1 MADAGFRLTVEGEK
15 EFKAALASIDQQ
27 IKINKA
33 QIKLLTQ
40 EYNLNEDGMQT
51 LTTKQ
56 SVLQSTYDE
65 QAKKVAALD
74 DKYKAMAATYG
85 ETDKRVATLKVQML
99 DAATAMA
106 KTEAEIKKNADAM
119 DAYQAEVDGS
129 GQTAKK
135 LSESLELVEA
145 KLAANKAEVDR
156 IAQSYEK
163 GDRSAK
169 GYEARNK
176 ALAEQNEQLTAR
188 MEQQREKIELLSKA
202 MEKAADTYGENSI
215 EVQKYKKQLAE
226 AQTEI
231 DKTSKTIEE
240 NTNTM
245 NSGANPLL
253 DTIKDLTQQAGIKLP
268 GGLDKAIGKMGELGE
283 IAGDVAVAIEITKG
297 IIKTISNASD
307 SFSDLKSNAQLLGLD
322 TTEYQKL
329 EYALSRVGVSAE
341 GLEEIMNPLYS
352 KIREADT
359 ALADYANGTK
369 KFGEATGVLAMNI
382 EDQQKKIYLLGTAMM
397 EAEEIYG
404 ENSDAVKSYER
415 RLSEAQEELK
425 AMQAQVVE
433 SDDAAKEA
441 AKTWDELGVSLY
453 DSQGNLRD
461 ITDIFYDLIGA
472 YSETT
477 SSTERIT
484 KMQEIFGETANKVNE
499 IVENGGT
506 ALRQYAD
513 EAEKTGK
520 VLNESTV
527 QALDNVNTA
536 IGKFKQNLENAKNS
550 LGALLVGLLTF
561 NGDLISDAWS
571 GIKGSVKGMFTGY
584 ADGTFNHPGGLALV
598 GERGPELLRLPTG
611 SQVYPTGV
619 SQPMMQSARGG
630 GDTYNITIDA
640 KSVREFNDIVRIAKS
655 ARQNGRMGVAE

>member
-15 EFKAALASIDQQ
+15 EFKAALQSIDQQ

-74 DKYKAMAATYG
+74 DKYKEMAATYG
-85 ETDKRVATLKVQML
+85 ETDKRVATIKVQML

-106 KTEAEIKKNADAM
+106 KTEEEIKKNADAM
-119 DAYQAEVDGS
+119 GAYQAEVDGS

-156 IAQSYEK
+156 IAQSYDK

-176 ALAEQNEQLTAR
+176 ALAEQNEQLNAR

-215 EVQKYKKQLAE
+215 EVQNYKKQLAE

-240 NTNTM
+240 NTKTM
-245 NSGANPLL
+245 NSEANPLL
-253 DTIKDLTQQAGIKLP
+253 DTFKDLTDQIGIKLP
-268 GGLDKAIGKMGELGE
+268 EGFDNVIGKFGKFGE
-283 IAGDVAVAIEITKG
+283 IGAQLGTAVTITKS
-297 IIKTISNASD
+297 IIGTISDASD

-322 TTEYQKL
+322 TTQYQKL
-329 EYALSRVGVSAE
+329 QYALMQVGITSE
-341 GLEEIMNPLYS
+341 GLSEIMNPLYG
-352 KIREADT
+352 KIKETDDV
-359 ALADYANGTK
+359 LGDYVKGLKNMGD
-369 KFGEATGVLAMNI
+369 ATD
-382 EDQQKKIYLLGTAMM
+382 EERKKIIEMQNTW
-397 EAEEIYG
+397 
-404 ENSDAVKSYER
+404 SDYNV
-415 RLSEAQEELK
+415 Q
-425 AMQAQVVE
+425 
-433 SDDAAKEA
+433 
-441 AKTWDELGVSLY
+441 LY
-453 DSQGNLRD
+453 DSAGNLREMD
-461 ITDIFYDLIGA
+461 EIFYDLIESFA
-472 YSETT
+472 ET
-477 SSTERIT
+477 SSATERIT
-484 KMQEIFGETANKVNE
+484 KMQGIFGETASKVNE

-506 ALRQYAD
+506 SLRD
-513 EAEKTGK
+513 LAEQAERTGK

-571 GIKGSVKGMFTGY
+571 GVKGSVKGMLTGY
-584 ADGTFNHPGGLALV
+584 ADGTYNHPGGYALV
-598 GERGPELLRLPTG
+598 GERGPEILRLPTG

-640 KSVREFNDIVRIAKS
+640 KSVREFNDIVRIARS

>member
-74 DKYKAMAATYG
+74 DKYKAMADTYG
-85 ETDKRVATLKVQML
+85 QTDKRVATLKVQML

-106 KTEAEIKKNADAM
+106 KTEEEIKKNADAM

-145 KLAANKAEVDR
+145 KLAANQAEVNR

-176 ALAEQNEQLTAR
+176 ALAEQNEQLNAR

-202 MEKAADTYGENSI
+202 MEKAADTYGENSV

-231 DKTSKTIEE
+231 DKTSRTIEE
-240 NTNTM
+240 NTKTM
-245 NSGANPLL
+245 NSEANPLL
-253 DTIKDLTQQAGIKLP
+253 DTFKDLTDQIGIKLP
-268 GGLDKAIGKMGELGE
+268 EGFDNAIGKFGKFGE
-283 IAGDVAVAIEITKG
+283 IGAQLGTAVTITKG
-297 IIKTISNASD
+297 IIGTISDASD
-307 SFSDLKSNAQLLGLD
+307 SFSNLKENAQMLGLD
-322 TTEYQKL
+322 TTQYQKL
-329 EYALSRVGVSAE
+329 QYALLQVGVSSE
-341 GLEEIMNPLYS
+341 GLSEIMNPLYG
-352 KIREADT
+352 KIKEADDV
-359 ALADYANGTK
+359 LGDYAKGLKNMGDATDEERK
-369 KFGEATGVLAMNI
+369 KVI
-382 EDQQKKIYLLGTAMM
+382 EMQNTW
-397 EAEEIYG
+397 
-404 ENSDAVKSYER
+404 SDYNV
-415 RLSEAQEELK
+415 Q
-425 AMQAQVVE
+425 
-433 SDDAAKEA
+433 
-441 AKTWDELGVSLY
+441 LY

-461 ITDIFYDLIGA
+461 MDEIFYDLIESFA
-472 YSETT
+472 ETG
-477 SSTERIT
+477 SATERIA
-484 KMQEIFGETANKVNE
+484 KMQGIFGETASKVNE
-499 IVENGGT
+499 IVENGG
-506 ALRQYAD
+506 ASLRYFAD
-513 EAEKTGK
+513 RAEELGK
-520 VLNESTV
+520 VLDESTI

-550 LGALLVGLLTF
+550 LGALFVGLLTF

-571 GIKGSVKGMFTGY
+571 GIKGSVSGMFAGY
-584 ADGTFNHPGGLALV
+584 ADGTYNHPGGLALV

-619 SQPMMQSARGG
+619 SQTMLQGARSG

-640 KSVREFNDIVRIAKS
+640 KSVREFNDIVRLARS
-655 ARQNGRMGVAE
+655 ARQNGRMGVAQ

>member
-74 DKYKAMAATYG
+74 DKYKAMADTYG
-85 ETDKRVATLKVQML
+85 QTDKRVATLKVQML

-106 KTEAEIKKNADAM
+106 KTEEEIKKNADAM

-156 IAQSYEK
+156 IAQSYDK

-176 ALAEQNEQLTAR
+176 ALAEQNEQLNAR

-215 EVQKYKKQLAE
+215 EVQNYKKQLAE

-240 NTNTM
+240 NTKTM
-245 NSGANPLL
+245 NSEANPLL
-253 DTIKDLTQQAGIKLP
+253 DTFKDLTDQIGIKLP
-268 GGLDKAIGKMGELGE
+268 EGFDNVIGKFGKFGE
-283 IAGDVAVAIEITKG
+283 IGAQLGTAVTITKG
-297 IIKTISNASD
+297 IIGTISDASD
-307 SFSDLKSNAQLLGLD
+307 SFSNLKENAQMLGLD
-322 TTEYQKL
+322 TTQYQKL
-329 EYALSRVGVSAE
+329 QYALMQVGVSSD
-341 GLEEIMNPLYS
+341 GLSEIMNPLYS
-352 KIREADT
+352 KIKEADDV
-359 ALADYANGTK
+359 LGDYAKGLKNMGD
-369 KFGEATGVLAMNI
+369 ATD
-382 EDQQKKIYLLGTAMM
+382 EERKKIIEMQNTW
-397 EAEEIYG
+397 
-404 ENSDAVKSYER
+404 SDYNV
-415 RLSEAQEELK
+415 Q
-425 AMQAQVVE
+425 
-433 SDDAAKEA
+433 
-441 AKTWDELGVSLY
+441 LY

-461 ITDIFYDLIGA
+461 MDEIFYDLIESFA
-472 YSETT
+472 ETG
-477 SSTERIT
+477 SATERIA
-484 KMQEIFGETANKVNE
+484 KMQGIFGETASKVNE

-506 ALRQYAD
+506 SLRDFASQ
-513 EAEKTGK
+513 AEELGK
-520 VLNESTV
+520 VLDESTI
-527 QALDNVNTA
+527 QAMDNVNTA
-536 IGKFKQNLENAKNS
+536 INKFKSNLDNAKNS

-571 GIKGSVKGMFTGY
+571 GVKGSVKGMFTGY
-584 ADGTFNHPGGLALV
+584 ADGTYNHPGGYALV

-611 SQVYPTGV
+611 SQVYPTGI

-640 KSVREFNDIVRIAKS
+640 KSVREFNDIVRIARS

>member
-74 DKYKAMAATYG
+74 DKYKAMADTYG
-85 ETDKRVATLKVQML
+85 QTDKRVAALKVQLL
-99 DAATAMA
+99 DASTAMA

-156 IAQSYEK
+156 IAQSYDR

-202 MEKAADTYGENSI
+202 MEKAADTFGENSI

-240 NTNTM
+240 NTKTM
-245 NSGANPLL
+245 NSEANPLL
-253 DTIKDLTQQAGIKLP
+253 DTFKDLTDQIGIKLP
-268 GGLDKAIGKMGELGE
+268 EGFDNAIGKFGKFGE
-283 IAGDVAVAIEITKG
+283 IGAQLGSAIKITKT
-297 IIKTISNASD
+297 IIGTISDASD
-307 SFSDLKSNAQLLGLD
+307 SFSDLKSSAQLLGLD
-322 TTEYQKL
+322 TTQYQKL
-329 EYALSRVGVSAE
+329 QYALLQVGVTSD
-341 GLEEIMNPLYS
+341 GLSEIMNPLYS
-352 KIREADT
+352 KIKETDEV
-359 ALADYANGTK
+359 LGDYVKGMKNMGDAS
-369 KFGEATGVLAMNI
+369 E
-382 EDQQKKIYLLGTAMM
+382 EERKKIV
-397 EAEEIYG
+397 E
-404 ENSDAVKSYER
+404 
-415 RLSEAQEELK
+415 
-425 AMQAQVVE
+425 MQN
-433 SDDAAKEA
+433 
-441 AKTWDELGVSLY
+441 TWTEYNVRLY
-453 DSQGNLRD
+453 DSAGNLRD
-461 ITDIFYDLIGA
+461 MDEIFYDLIESFA
-472 YSETT
+472 ET
-477 SSTERIT
+477 SSATERIT
-484 KMQEIFGETANKVNE
+484 KMQGIFGETASKVNE

-506 ALRQYAD
+506 SLRDFAEQ
-513 EAEKTGK
+513 AEKTGK
-520 VLNESTV
+520 VLDESTV
-527 QALDNVNTA
+527 QAMDNVNTA
-536 IGKFKQNLENAKNS
+536 IGKFKQNLDTAKNS

-561 NGDLISDAWS
+561 NGDLISDAWG

-584 ADGTFNHPGGLALV
+584 ADGTYNHPGGLALV

-611 SQVYPTGV
+611 SQVYPTGIA
-619 SQPMMQSARGG
+619 QPMMQSARGG

-640 KSVREFNDIVRIAKS
+640 KSVREFNDIVRIARS

>member
-74 DKYKAMAATYG
+74 DKYKEMAATYG
-85 ETDKRVATLKVQML
+85 ETDKRVAALKVQLL
-99 DAATAMA
+99 DASTAMA
-106 KTEAEIKKNADAM
+106 KTEEEIKKNADAM
-119 DAYQAEVDGS
+119 NAYQTEVDGS

-135 LSESLELVEA
+135 LSESLELVET

-156 IAQSYEK
+156 IAQSYDK

-169 GYEARNK
+169 GYAARNK
-176 ALAEQNEQLTAR
+176 ALSEQNEQLNVR

-240 NTNTM
+240 NTKTM
-245 NSGANPLL
+245 NSEANPLL
-253 DTIKDLTQQAGIKLP
+253 DTFKDLTDQVGIKLP
-268 GGLDKAIGKMGELGE
+268 EGFDNVIGKFGKFGE
-283 IAGDVAVAIEITKG
+283 IGAQLGTAVNITKG
-297 IIKTISNASD
+297 IIGVIADASEG
-307 SFSDLKSNAQLLGLD
+307 FSDLKSNAQLLGLD
-322 TTEYQKL
+322 TTTYQELK
-329 EYALSRVGVSAE
+329 YALDQVGLSE
-341 GLEEIMNPLYS
+341 KDLLEIMNPLYS
-352 KIREADT
+352 KVKEADDV
-359 ALADYANGTK
+359 LGDYAKGLKNMGS
-369 KFGEATGVLAMNI
+369 ATD
-382 EDQQKKIYLLGTAMM
+382 EERKKINEMM
-397 EAEEIYG
+397 
-404 ENSDAVKSYER
+404 K
-415 RLSEAQEELK
+415 Q
-425 AMQAQVVE
+425 
-433 SDDAAKEA
+433 
-441 AKTWDELGVSLY
+441 WDELGIRLY
-453 DSQGNLRD
+453 DDQGNLRD
-461 ITDIFYDLIGA
+461 IAGVFYDLIDA

-477 SSTERIT
+477 TATDRIV
-484 KMQEIFGETANKVNE
+484 KMQKIFGETAGKVNE
-499 IVENGGT
+499 VVETGGKS
-506 ALRQYAD
+506 LREYA
-513 EAEKTGK
+513 EAAGGTGK
-520 VLNESTV
+520 VLDESTV
-527 QALDNVNTA
+527 QAMDNVNTA
-536 IGKFKQNLENAKNS
+536 LEKFNGNLKLAKDS
-550 LGALLVGLLTF
+550 LGALLVGWMTGNF
-561 NGDLISDAWS
+561 DIVGDAWDA
-571 GIKGSVKGMFTGY
+571 IKGSIKGMFTGY
-584 ADGTFNHPGGLALV
+584 ADGTYNHPGGYALV
-598 GERGPELLRLPTG
+598 GERGPEILRLPTG

-619 SQPMMQSARGG
+619 SQSMMQSARGG

-640 KSVREFNDIVRIAKS
+640 RSVREFNDIVRIAKS

>member
-15 EFKAALASIDQQ
+15 EFKAALQSIDQQ

-74 DKYKAMAATYG
+74 DKFKAMADTYG
-85 ETDKRVATLKVQML
+85 QTDKRVATLKVQML

-156 IAQSYEK
+156 IAQSYDK
-163 GDRSAK
+163 WDRSAK

-176 ALAEQNEQLTAR
+176 ALAEQNEQLNAR

-215 EVQKYKKQLAE
+215 EVQNYKKQLAE

-240 NTNTM
+240 NTKTM
-245 NSGANPLL
+245 NSEANPLL
-253 DTIKDLTQQAGIKLP
+253 DTFKDLTDQIGIKLP
-268 GGLDKAIGKMGELGE
+268 EGFDNVIGKFGKFGE
-283 IAGDVAVAIEITKG
+283 IGAQLGTAVTITKG
-297 IIKTISNASD
+297 IIGTISDASD
-307 SFSDLKSNAQLLGLD
+307 SFSNLKENAQMLGLD
-322 TTEYQKL
+322 TTQYQKL
-329 EYALSRVGVSAE
+329 QYALLQVGVSSD
-341 GLEEIMNPLYS
+341 GLSEIMNPLYS
-352 KIREADT
+352 KIKEADDV
-359 ALADYANGTK
+359 LGDYAKGLKNMGD
-369 KFGEATGVLAMNI
+369 ATD
-382 EDQQKKIYLLGTAMM
+382 EERKKIIEMQNTW
-397 EAEEIYG
+397 
-404 ENSDAVKSYER
+404 SDYNV
-415 RLSEAQEELK
+415 Q
-425 AMQAQVVE
+425 
-433 SDDAAKEA
+433 
-441 AKTWDELGVSLY
+441 LY

-461 ITDIFYDLIGA
+461 MDEIFYDLIESFA
-472 YSETT
+472 ETG
-477 SSTERIT
+477 SATERIAR
-484 KMQEIFGETANKVNE
+484 MQGIFGETASKVNE

-506 ALRQYAD
+506 SLRDFASQ
-513 EAEKTGK
+513 AEELGK
-520 VLNESTV
+520 VLDESTI
-527 QALDNVNTA
+527 QAMDNVNTA
-536 IGKFKQNLENAKNS
+536 INKFKSNLDNAKNS

-571 GIKGSVKGMFTGY
+571 GIKGSVSGMFTGY
-584 ADGTFNHPGGLALV
+584 ADGTYNHPGGLALV

-611 SQVYPTGV
+611 SQVYPTGI

-640 KSVREFNDIVRIAKS
+640 KSVREFNDIVRIARS

>member
-74 DKYKAMAATYG
+74 DKYKEMAATYG

-106 KTEAEIKKNADAM
+106 KTEEEIKKNADAM

-156 IAQSYEK
+156 IAQSYDK

-176 ALAEQNEQLTAR
+176 ALAEQNEQLNAR

-215 EVQKYKKQLAE
+215 EVQNYKKQLAE

-240 NTNTM
+240 NTKTM
-245 NSGANPLL
+245 NSEANPLL
-253 DTIKDLTQQAGIKLP
+253 DTFKDLTDQIGIKLP
-268 GGLDKAIGKMGELGE
+268 EGFDNVIGKFGKFGE
-283 IAGDVAVAIEITKG
+283 IGAQLGTAVTITKS
-297 IIKTISNASD
+297 IIGTISDASD

-322 TTEYQKL
+322 TTQYQKL
-329 EYALSRVGVSAE
+329 QYALMQVGITSD
-341 GLEEIMNPLYS
+341 GLSEIMNPLYS
-352 KIREADT
+352 KIKETDEV
-359 ALADYANGTK
+359 LGDYVKGLKNMGD
-369 KFGEATGVLAMNI
+369 ATD
-382 EDQQKKIYLLGTAMM
+382 EERKKIIEMQNTW
-397 EAEEIYG
+397 
-404 ENSDAVKSYER
+404 SDYNV
-415 RLSEAQEELK
+415 Q
-425 AMQAQVVE
+425 
-433 SDDAAKEA
+433 
-441 AKTWDELGVSLY
+441 LY
-453 DSQGNLRD
+453 DSAGNLREMD
-461 ITDIFYDLIGA
+461 EIFYDLIESFA
-472 YSETT
+472 ET
-477 SSTERIT
+477 SSATERIT
-484 KMQEIFGETANKVNE
+484 KMQGIFGETASKVNE

-506 ALRQYAD
+506 SLRD
-513 EAEKTGK
+513 LAEQAERTGK

-571 GIKGSVKGMFTGY
+571 GVKGSVKGMLTGY
-584 ADGTFNHPGGLALV
+584 ADGTYNHPGGYALV
-598 GERGPELLRLPTG
+598 GERGPEILRLPTG

-640 KSVREFNDIVRIAKS
+640 KSVREFNDIVRIARS

>member
-74 DKYKAMAATYG
+74 EKYKEMAATYG
-85 ETDKRVATLKVQML
+85 ETDKRVAALKVQLL
-99 DAATAMA
+99 DASTAMA
-106 KTEAEIKKNADAM
+106 KTESEMQKNSAAM
-119 DAYQAEVDGS
+119 DAYNAAMSGSGSAAKNLKDALAEVD
-129 GQTAKK
+129 
-135 LSESLELVEA
+135 A
-145 KLAANKAEVDR
+145 KLEANKAEVDR
-156 IAQSYEK
+156 IAQSYDK
-163 GDRSAK
+163 TDRSAK
-169 GYEARNK
+169 GYEDRNA
-176 ALAEQNEQLTAR
+176 ALAQQNTQLNERLEA
-188 MEQQREKIELLSKA
+188 QRQKMDLLREA
-202 MEKAADTYGENSI
+202 MGKAAVVYGDNSV
-215 EVQKYKKQLAE
+215 EVQNYRKQLSETQA
-226 AQTEI
+226 EI
-231 DKTSKTIEE
+231 DKTSKTISDNME
-240 NTNTM
+240 TM

-253 DTIKDLTQQAGIKLP
+253 DTIKDLTQQAGVELP
-268 GGLDKAIGKMGELGE
+268 GGLDKAIGKLGALGDMAGTVGAS
-283 IAGDVAVAIEITKG
+283 IAIVKP
-297 IIKTISNASD
+297 IIGTISDASD

-322 TTEYQKL
+322 TTQYQKL
-329 EYALSRVGVSAE
+329 QYALLQVGITSD
-341 GLEEIMNPLYS
+341 GLSEIMNPLYS
-352 KIREADT
+352 KIKETDDV
-359 ALADYANGTK
+359 LGDYAKGLKNMGDATDEERK
-369 KFGEATGVLAMNI
+369 KVI
-382 EDQQKKIYLLGTAMM
+382 EMQNTW
-397 EAEEIYG
+397 
-404 ENSDAVKSYER
+404 SDYNV
-415 RLSEAQEELK
+415 Q
-425 AMQAQVVE
+425 
-433 SDDAAKEA
+433 
-441 AKTWDELGVSLY
+441 LY
-453 DSQGNLRD
+453 DSAGNLRD
-461 ITDIFYDLIGA
+461 MDEIFYDLIESFA
-472 YSETT
+472 ET
-477 SSTERIT
+477 SSATERIT
-484 KMQEIFGETANKVNE
+484 KMQGIFGETASKVNE

-506 ALRQYAD
+506 SLRDYANR
-513 EAEKTGK
+513 AEELGK

-571 GIKGSVKGMFTGY
+571 GIKGSVSGMFTGY
-584 ADGTFNHPGGLALV
+584 ADGTYNHPGGLALV

-619 SQPMMQSARGG
+619 SQSMMQSARGG

-640 KSVREFNDIVRIAKS
+640 KSVREFNDIVRIARS

>member
-74 DKYKAMAATYG
+74 DKYKAMADTYG
-85 ETDKRVATLKVQML
+85 QTDKRVATLKVQML

-106 KTEAEIKKNADAM
+106 KTEEEIKKNADAM

-176 ALAEQNEQLTAR
+176 ALAEQNEQLNAR

-215 EVQKYKKQLAE
+215 EVQNYKKQLAE

-240 NTNTM
+240 NTKTM
-245 NSGANPLL
+245 NSEANPLL
-253 DTIKDLTQQAGIKLP
+253 DTFKDLTDQIGIKLP
-268 GGLDKAIGKMGELGE
+268 EGFDNVLGKFGKFSEIGAQLGT
-283 IAGDVAVAIEITKG
+283 AVTITKG
-297 IIKTISNASD
+297 IIGTISDASD
-307 SFSDLKSNAQLLGLD
+307 SFSNLKENAQMLGLD
-322 TTEYQKL
+322 TTQYQKL
-329 EYALSRVGVSAE
+329 QYALLQVGVSSD
-341 GLEEIMNPLYS
+341 GLSEIMNPLYS
-352 KIREADT
+352 KIKEADDV
-359 ALADYANGTK
+359 LGDYAKGLKNMGD
-369 KFGEATGVLAMNI
+369 ATD
-382 EDQQKKIYLLGTAMM
+382 EERKKIIEMQNTW
-397 EAEEIYG
+397 
-404 ENSDAVKSYER
+404 SDYNV
-415 RLSEAQEELK
+415 Q
-425 AMQAQVVE
+425 
-433 SDDAAKEA
+433 
-441 AKTWDELGVSLY
+441 LY

-461 ITDIFYDLIGA
+461 MDEIFYDLIESFA
-472 YSETT
+472 ETG
-477 SSTERIT
+477 SATERIA
-484 KMQEIFGETANKVNE
+484 KMQGIFGETASKVNE

-506 ALRQYAD
+506 SLRYFANR
-513 EAEKTGK
+513 AEELGK
-520 VLNESTV
+520 VLDESTI
-527 QALDNVNTA
+527 QAMDNVNTA
-536 IGKFKQNLENAKNS
+536 IGKFKQNLDNAKNS

-571 GIKGSVKGMFTGY
+571 GIKGSVSGMFTGY
-584 ADGTFNHPGGLALV
+584 ADGTYNHPGGLALV

-619 SQPMMQSARGG
+619 SQSMMQSARGG

-640 KSVREFNDIVRIAKS
+640 KSVREFNDIVRIARS

>member
-74 DKYKAMAATYG
+74 DKYKEMAATYG

-106 KTEAEIKKNADAM
+106 KTEEEIKKNADAM

-135 LSESLELVEA
+135 LSESLELVEE

-156 IAQSYEK
+156 IAQSYDK

-176 ALAEQNEQLTAR
+176 ALAEQNEQLNAR

-240 NTNTM
+240 NTKTM
-245 NSGANPLL
+245 NSEANPLL
-253 DTIKDLTQQAGIKLP
+253 DTFKDLTDQIGIKLP
-268 GGLDKAIGKMGELGE
+268 EGFDNVIGKFGKFGE
-283 IAGDVAVAIEITKG
+283 IGAQLGTAMTITKG
-297 IIKTISNASD
+297 IIKTIADASD
-307 SFSDLKSNAQLLGLD
+307 NFSDLKSNAQLLGLD
-322 TTEYQKL
+322 TTQYQKL
-329 EYALSRVGVSAE
+329 QYALMQVGITSD
-341 GLEEIMNPLYS
+341 GLSEIMNPLYS
-352 KIREADT
+352 KIKETDEV
-359 ALADYANGTK
+359 LGDYVKGLKNMGDAS
-369 KFGEATGVLAMNI
+369 E
-382 EDQQKKIYLLGTAMM
+382 EERKKII
-397 EAEEIYG
+397 E
-404 ENSDAVKSYER
+404 
-415 RLSEAQEELK
+415 
-425 AMQAQVVE
+425 MQN
-433 SDDAAKEA
+433 
-441 AKTWDELGVSLY
+441 TWTDYNVRLY
-453 DSQGNLRD
+453 DSAGNLREMD
-461 ITDIFYDLIGA
+461 EIFYDLIA
-472 YSETT
+472 SFAET
-477 SSTERIT
+477 SSATERIT
-484 KMQEIFGETANKVNE
+484 KMQGIFGETASKVNE

-506 ALRQYAD
+506 SLRDYANR
-513 EAEKTGK
+513 AEELGK

-527 QALDNVNTA
+527 QAMDNVNTA
-536 IGKFKQNLENAKNS
+536 MGKFKQNLDNAKNS
-550 LGALLVGLLTF
+550 LGALFVGLLTF

-571 GIKGSVKGMFTGY
+571 GIKGSVSGMFTGY
-584 ADGTFNHPGGLALV
+584 ADGTYNHPGGYALV
-598 GERGPELLRLPTG
+598 GERGPEILRLPTG

-619 SQPMMQSARGG
+619 SQSMMQSARGG

-640 KSVREFNDIVRIAKS
+640 KNVREFNDIVRIARS

>member
-74 DKYKAMAATYG
+74 DKYKEMAATYG
-85 ETDKRVATLKVQML
+85 ETDKRVAALKVQLL
-99 DAATAMA
+99 DASTAMA
-106 KTEAEIKKNADAM
+106 KTESEMQKNSAAM
-119 DAYQAEVDGS
+119 DAYNAAMSGSGSAAKNLKDALTEVD
-129 GQTAKK
+129 
-135 LSESLELVEA
+135 A

-156 IAQSYEK
+156 IAQSYDK
-163 GDRSAK
+163 TDRSAK
-169 GYEARNK
+169 GYEDRNA
-176 ALAEQNEQLTAR
+176 ALAQQNTQLNERLET
-188 MEQQREKIELLSKA
+188 QRQKMDLLREA
-202 MEKAADTYGENSI
+202 MKKAADVYGENSV
-215 EVQKYKKQLAE
+215 EVQNYRKQLSETQA
-226 AQTEI
+226 EI
-231 DKTSKTIEE
+231 DKTSKTISDNME
-240 NTNTM
+240 TM
-245 NSGANPLL
+245 GSGANTLL
-253 DTIKDLTQQAGIKLP
+253 DTIKDLTQQAGIELP
-268 GGLDKAIGKMGELGE
+268 GGLDKAIGKMGALGDMAGTVGAA
-283 IAGDVAVAIEITKG
+283 IAIVKP
-297 IIKTISNASD
+297 IIGTISDASD

-322 TTEYQKL
+322 TTQYQKL
-329 EYALSRVGVSAE
+329 QYALLQVGITSD
-341 GLEEIMNPLYS
+341 GLSEIMNPLYS
-352 KIREADT
+352 KIKETDDV
-359 ALADYANGTK
+359 LGDYAKGLKNMGD
-369 KFGEATGVLAMNI
+369 ATD
-382 EDQQKKIYLLGTAMM
+382 EERKKIIEMQNTW
-397 EAEEIYG
+397 
-404 ENSDAVKSYER
+404 SDYNV
-415 RLSEAQEELK
+415 Q
-425 AMQAQVVE
+425 
-433 SDDAAKEA
+433 
-441 AKTWDELGVSLY
+441 LY

-461 ITDIFYDLIGA
+461 MDEIFYDLIESFA
-472 YSETT
+472 ET
-477 SSTERIT
+477 SSATERIT
-484 KMQEIFGETANKVNE
+484 KMQGIFGETASKVNE

-506 ALRQYAD
+506 SLRD
-513 EAEKTGK
+513 LAEQAERTGK

-571 GIKGSVKGMFTGY
+571 GVKGSVKGMLTGY
-584 ADGTFNHPGGLALV
+584 ADGTYNHPGGYALV
-598 GERGPELLRLPTG
+598 GERGPEILRLPTG

-619 SQPMMQSARGG
+619 SQSMMQSARGG

-640 KSVREFNDIVRIAKS
+640 KSVREFNDIVRIARS

>member
-74 DKYKAMAATYG
+74 DKYKAMADTYG
-85 ETDKRVATLKVQML
+85 QTDKRVATLKVQML

-106 KTEAEIKKNADAM
+106 KTEEEIKKNADAM

-156 IAQSYEK
+156 IAQSYDK

-176 ALAEQNEQLTAR
+176 ALAEQNEQLNAR

-215 EVQKYKKQLAE
+215 EVQNYKKQLAE

-240 NTNTM
+240 NTKTM
-245 NSGANPLL
+245 NSEANPLL
-253 DTIKDLTQQAGIKLP
+253 DTFKDLTDQIGIKLP
-268 GGLDKAIGKMGELGE
+268 EGFDNVIGKFGKFGE
-283 IAGDVAVAIEITKG
+283 IGAQLGTAVTITKG
-297 IIKTISNASD
+297 IIGTISDASD
-307 SFSDLKSNAQLLGLD
+307 SFSNLKENAQMLGLD
-322 TTEYQKL
+322 TTQYQKL
-329 EYALSRVGVSAE
+329 QYALMQVGVSSD
-341 GLEEIMNPLYS
+341 GLSEIMNPLYS
-352 KIREADT
+352 KIKEADDV
-359 ALADYANGTK
+359 LGDYAKGLKNMGD
-369 KFGEATGVLAMNI
+369 ATD
-382 EDQQKKIYLLGTAMM
+382 EERKKIIEMQNTW
-397 EAEEIYG
+397 
-404 ENSDAVKSYER
+404 SDYNV
-415 RLSEAQEELK
+415 Q
-425 AMQAQVVE
+425 
-433 SDDAAKEA
+433 
-441 AKTWDELGVSLY
+441 LY

-461 ITDIFYDLIGA
+461 MDEIFYDLIESFA
-472 YSETT
+472 ETG
-477 SSTERIT
+477 SATERIA
-484 KMQEIFGETANKVNE
+484 KMQGIFGETASKVNE

-506 ALRQYAD
+506 SLRDFASQ
-513 EAEKTGK
+513 AEELGK
-520 VLNESTV
+520 VLDESTI
-527 QALDNVNTA
+527 QAMDNVNTA
-536 IGKFKQNLENAKNS
+536 INKFKSNLDNAKNS

-571 GIKGSVKGMFTGY
+571 GVKGYVKGMFTGY
-584 ADGTFNHPGGLALV
+584 ADGTYNHPGGYALV

-611 SQVYPTGV
+611 SQVYPTGI

-640 KSVREFNDIVRIAKS
+640 KSVREFNDIVRIARS

>member
-74 DKYKAMAATYG
+74 DKYKEMAATYG
-85 ETDKRVATLKVQML
+85 ETDKRVATIKVQML

-106 KTEAEIKKNADAM
+106 KTEEEIKKNADAM
-119 DAYQAEVDGS
+119 GAYQAEVDGS

-156 IAQSYEK
+156 IAQSYDK

-169 GYEARNK
+169 GSEARNK
-176 ALAEQNEQLTAR
+176 ALAEQNEQLNAR

-215 EVQKYKKQLAE
+215 EVQNYKKQLAE

-240 NTNTM
+240 NTKTM
-245 NSGANPLL
+245 NSEANPLL
-253 DTIKDLTQQAGIKLP
+253 DTFKDLTDQIGIKLP
-268 GGLDKAIGKMGELGE
+268 EGFDNVIGKFGKFGE
-283 IAGDVAVAIEITKG
+283 IGAQLGTAVTITKS
-297 IIKTISNASD
+297 IIGTISDASD

-322 TTEYQKL
+322 TTQYQKL
-329 EYALSRVGVSAE
+329 QYALMQVGITSE
-341 GLEEIMNPLYS
+341 GLSEIMNPLYG
-352 KIREADT
+352 KIKETDDV
-359 ALADYANGTK
+359 LGDYVKGLKNMGD
-369 KFGEATGVLAMNI
+369 ATD
-382 EDQQKKIYLLGTAMM
+382 EERKKIIEMQNTW
-397 EAEEIYG
+397 
-404 ENSDAVKSYER
+404 SDYNV
-415 RLSEAQEELK
+415 Q
-425 AMQAQVVE
+425 
-433 SDDAAKEA
+433 
-441 AKTWDELGVSLY
+441 LY
-453 DSQGNLRD
+453 DSAGNLREMD
-461 ITDIFYDLIGA
+461 EIFYDLIESFA
-472 YSETT
+472 ET
-477 SSTERIT
+477 SSATERIT
-484 KMQEIFGETANKVNE
+484 KMQGIFGETASKVNE

-506 ALRQYAD
+506 SLRD
-513 EAEKTGK
+513 LAEQAERTGK

-571 GIKGSVKGMFTGY
+571 GVKGSVKGMLTGY
-584 ADGTFNHPGGLALV
+584 ADGTYNHPGGYALV
-598 GERGPELLRLPTG
+598 GERGPEILRLPTG

-640 KSVREFNDIVRIAKS
+640 KSVREFNDIVRIARS

>member
-15 EFKAALASIDQQ
+15 EFKAALQSIDQQ

-40 EYNLNEDGMQT
+40 EYNLNENGMQT

-74 DKYKAMAATYG
+74 DKYKAMADTYG
-85 ETDKRVATLKVQML
+85 QTDKRVATLKVQML

-106 KTEAEIKKNADAM
+106 KTEEEIKKNADAM

-145 KLAANKAEVDR
+145 KLAANKAEVGR
-156 IAQSYEK
+156 VAQSYDK

-176 ALAEQNEQLTAR
+176 ALAEQNEQLNAR

-202 MEKAADTYGENSI
+202 MEKAANTYGENSI
-215 EVQKYKKQLAE
+215 EVQNYKKQLAE

-231 DKTSKTIEE
+231 EKTSKTIEE
-240 NTNTM
+240 NTKTM
-245 NSGANPLL
+245 NSEANPLL
-253 DTIKDLTQQAGIKLP
+253 DTFKDLTDQIGIKLP
-268 GGLDKAIGKMGELGE
+268 EGFDNVIGKFGKFGE
-283 IAGDVAVAIEITKG
+283 IGAQLGTAVTITKG
-297 IIKTISNASD
+297 IIGTISDASD
-307 SFSDLKSNAQLLGLD
+307 SFSNLKENAQMLGLD
-322 TTEYQKL
+322 TTQYQKL
-329 EYALSRVGVSAE
+329 QYALLQVGVSSD
-341 GLEEIMNPLYS
+341 GLSEIMNPLYS
-352 KIREADT
+352 KIKEADDV
-359 ALADYANGTK
+359 LGDYAKGLKNMGD
-369 KFGEATGVLAMNI
+369 ATD
-382 EDQQKKIYLLGTAMM
+382 EERKKIIEMQNTW
-397 EAEEIYG
+397 
-404 ENSDAVKSYER
+404 SDYNV
-415 RLSEAQEELK
+415 Q
-425 AMQAQVVE
+425 
-433 SDDAAKEA
+433 
-441 AKTWDELGVSLY
+441 LY

-461 ITDIFYDLIGA
+461 MDEIFYDLIESFA
-472 YSETT
+472 ETG
-477 SSTERIT
+477 SATERIA
-484 KMQEIFGETANKVNE
+484 KMQGIFGETASKVNE

-506 ALRQYAD
+506 SLRYFANR
-513 EAEKTGK
+513 AEELGK
-520 VLNESTV
+520 VLDESTI
-527 QALDNVNTA
+527 QAMDNVNTA
-536 IGKFKQNLENAKNS
+536 IGKFKQNLDNAKNS

-571 GIKGSVKGMFTGY
+571 GIKGSVSGMFTGY
-584 ADGTFNHPGGLALV
+584 ADGTYNHPGGLALV

-619 SQPMMQSARGG
+619 SQSMMQSARGG

-640 KSVREFNDIVRIAKS
+640 RSVREFNDIVRIARS

>member
-74 DKYKAMAATYG
+74 DKYKEMAATYG

-106 KTEAEIKKNADAM
+106 KTEEEIKKNADAM

-156 IAQSYEK
+156 IAQAYDK
-163 GDRSAK
+163 GDRSAN
-169 GYEARNK
+169 GYAARNK
-176 ALAEQNEQLTAR
+176 ALAEQNEQLNAR

-240 NTNTM
+240 NTKTM
-245 NSGANPLL
+245 NSEANPLL
-253 DTIKDLTQQAGIKLP
+253 DTFKDLTDQIGIKLP
-268 GGLDKAIGKMGELGE
+268 EGFDNVIGKFGKFGE
-283 IAGDVAVAIEITKG
+283 IGAQLGTAVTITKS
-297 IIKTISNASD
+297 IIGTISDASD
-307 SFSDLKSNAQLLGLD
+307 SFSNLKENAQMLGLD
-322 TTEYQKL
+322 TTAYQELK
-329 EYALSRVGVSAE
+329 YALGQVGLSE
-341 GLEEIMNPLYS
+341 KDLLEIMNPLYS
-352 KIREADT
+352 KIKEADDV
-359 ALADYANGTK
+359 LGDYAKGLKNMGS
-369 KFGEATGVLAMNI
+369 ATD
-382 EDQQKKIYLLGTAMM
+382 EERKKINEMM
-397 EAEEIYG
+397 
-404 ENSDAVKSYER
+404 K
-415 RLSEAQEELK
+415 Q
-425 AMQAQVVE
+425 
-433 SDDAAKEA
+433 
-441 AKTWDELGVSLY
+441 WDEMGIRLY
-453 DSQGNLRD
+453 DDQGNLRD
-461 ITDIFYDLIGA
+461 IAGVFYDLIDA

-477 SSTERIT
+477 TATDRIV
-484 KMQEIFGETANKVNE
+484 KMQKIFGETAGKVNE
-499 IVENGGT
+499 VVETGGK
-506 ALRQYAD
+506 ALRGYA
-513 EAEKTGK
+513 EAAGETGK
-520 VLNESTV
+520 VLDESTV
-527 QALDNVNTA
+527 QAMDNVNTA
-536 IGKFKQNLENAKNS
+536 LEKFNGNIKLAKDS
-550 LGALLVGLLTF
+550 LGALLVGWMTGNF
-561 NGDLISDAWS
+561 DIVGDAWDA
-571 GIKGSVKGMFTGY
+571 IKGSIKGMFTGY
-584 ADGTFNHPGGLALV
+584 ADGTYNHPGGYALV
-598 GERGPELLRLPTG
+598 GERGPEILRLPTG

-640 KSVREFNDIVRIAKS
+640 KSVREFNDIVRIARS

>member
-1 MADAGFRLTVEGEK
+1 MADAGYRLTVEGEK
-15 EFKAALASIDQQ
+15 EFKAALAAIDQQ
-27 IKINKA
+27 IKVNKA
-33 QIKLLTQ
+33 EIKLLTQ
-40 EYNLNEDGMQT
+40 EYNLNENGLQT

-56 SVLQSTYDE
+56 SVLQSTFDE

-74 DKYKAMAATYG
+74 DKYKAMADTYG
-85 ETDKRVATLKVQML
+85 ETDSRVAALKVQLL
-99 DAATAMA
+99 DASTAMT
-106 KTEAEIKKNADAM
+106 KTENEIKKNAEAM
-119 DAYQAEVDGS
+119 DAYQAAADESEDV
-129 GQTAKK
+129 AKK

-145 KLAANKAEVDR
+145 KLAANQAEVNR

-176 ALAEQNEQLTAR
+176 ALAEQNEQLNAR

-202 MEKAADTYGENSI
+202 MEKAADTYGENSV

-240 NTNTM
+240 NTKTM
-245 NSGANPLL
+245 NSEANPLF
-253 DTIKDLTQQAGIKLP
+253 DTFKDLTDQIGIKLP
-268 GGLDKAIGKMGELGE
+268 AGFDNAIGKMGKFGEVGAQLGS
-283 IAGDVAVAIEITKG
+283 AIKITKT
-297 IIKTISNASD
+297 IIGTVSEASD
-307 SFSDLKSNAQLLGLD
+307 NFSELKSSAQLLGLD

-329 EYALSRVGVSAE
+329 EYALSRVGVSTE
-341 GLEEIMNPLYS
+341 GLTEIMNPLYS
-352 KIREADT
+352 KIREADA

-382 EDQQKKIYLLGTAMM
+382 EDQRKKIYLLSTAMM

-441 AKTWDELGVSLY
+441 AKTWDELGVRLY
-453 DSQGNLRD
+453 DDQGNLRD
-461 ITDIFYDLIGA
+461 ITEIFYDLIGA
-472 YSETT
+472 YSET
-477 SSTERIT
+477 SSATERIT
-484 KMQEIFGETANKVNE
+484 KMQEVFGETASKVNE
-499 IVENGGT
+499 IVESGGT

-536 IGKFKQNLENAKNS
+536 INKFKTNLENAKNS

-571 GIKGSVKGMFTGY
+571 GIKGSVSGMFTGY
-584 ADGTFNHPGGLALV
+584 ADGTYNHPGGLALV

-619 SQPMMQSARGG
+619 SQTMLQGARSG

-640 KSVREFNDIVRIAKS
+640 RSVREFNDIVRIARS

>member
-15 EFKAALASIDQQ
+15 EFKAALQSIDQQ

-74 DKYKAMAATYG
+74 DKYKAMADTYG
-85 ETDKRVATLKVQML
+85 QTDKRVATLKVQML

-106 KTEAEIKKNADAM
+106 KTEEEIKKNADAM
-119 DAYQAEVDGS
+119 NAYQAEVDGS

-156 IAQSYEK
+156 IAQSYDK

-176 ALAEQNEQLTAR
+176 ALAEQNEQLNAR

-240 NTNTM
+240 NTKTM
-245 NSGANPLL
+245 NSEANPLL
-253 DTIKDLTQQAGIKLP
+253 DTFKDLTDQIGIKLP
-268 GGLDKAIGKMGELGE
+268 EGFDNVIGKFGKFGE
-283 IAGDVAVAIEITKG
+283 IGAQLGTAVTITKG
-297 IIKTISNASD
+297 IIKTISDASD
-307 SFSDLKSNAQLLGLD
+307 SFSNLKENAQMLGLD
-322 TTEYQKL
+322 TTAYQELK
-329 EYALSRVGVSAE
+329 YALGQVGLSE
-341 GLEEIMNPLYS
+341 KDLLEIMNPLYS
-352 KIREADT
+352 KIKEADDV
-359 ALADYANGTK
+359 LGDYAKGLKNMGS
-369 KFGEATGVLAMNI
+369 ATD
-382 EDQQKKIYLLGTAMM
+382 EERKKINEMM
-397 EAEEIYG
+397 
-404 ENSDAVKSYER
+404 K
-415 RLSEAQEELK
+415 Q
-425 AMQAQVVE
+425 
-433 SDDAAKEA
+433 
-441 AKTWDELGVSLY
+441 WDEMGIRLY
-453 DSQGNLRD
+453 DDQGNLRD
-461 ITDIFYDLIGA
+461 IAGVFYDLIDA

-477 SSTERIT
+477 TATDRIV
-484 KMQEIFGETANKVNE
+484 KMQKIFGETAGKVNE
-499 IVENGGT
+499 VVETGGK
-506 ALRQYAD
+506 ALRGYA
-513 EAEKTGK
+513 EAAGETGK
-520 VLNESTV
+520 VLDESTV
-527 QALDNVNTA
+527 QAMDNVNTA
-536 IGKFKQNLENAKNS
+536 LEKFNGNIKLAKDS
-550 LGALLVGLLTF
+550 LGALLVGWMTGNF
-561 NGDLISDAWS
+561 DIVGDAWDA
-571 GIKGSVKGMFTGY
+571 IKGSIKGMFTGY
-584 ADGTFNHPGGLALV
+584 ADGTYNHPGGYALV

-611 SQVYPTGV
+611 SQVYPTGI

-640 KSVREFNDIVRIAKS
+640 KSVREFNDIVRIARS

>member
-74 DKYKAMAATYG
+74 DKYKAMADTYG
-85 ETDKRVATLKVQML
+85 QTDKRVATLKVQML

-106 KTEAEIKKNADAM
+106 KTEEEIKKNADAM
-119 DAYQAEVDGS
+119 NAYQAEVDGS

-156 IAQSYEK
+156 ITQSYEK

-176 ALAEQNEQLTAR
+176 ALAEQNEQLNAR

-215 EVQKYKKQLAE
+215 EVQNYKKQLAE

-240 NTNTM
+240 NTKTM
-245 NSGANPLL
+245 NSEANPLL
-253 DTIKDLTQQAGIKLP
+253 DTFKDLTDQVGIKLP
-268 GGLDKAIGKMGELGE
+268 EGFDNVIGKFGKFGE
-283 IAGDVAVAIEITKG
+283 IGAQLGTAVTITKG
-297 IIKTISNASD
+297 IIGVIADASE

-329 EYALSRVGVSAE
+329 EYALLQVGVSAN
-341 GLEEIMNPLYS
+341 GLTEIMNPLYS
-352 KIREADT
+352 KIREAD
-359 ALADYANGTK
+359 AVLGDYQKGLK
-369 KFGEATGVLAMNI
+369 DMESATD
-382 EDQQKKIYLLGTAMM
+382 EEREKINEMR
-397 EAEEIYG
+397 
-404 ENSDAVKSYER
+404 KSW
-415 RLSEAQEELK
+415 
-425 AMQAQVVE
+425 
-433 SDDAAKEA
+433 DD
-441 AKTWDELGVSLY
+441 LGVRLY
-453 DSQGNLRD
+453 DDQDNLRD
-461 ITDIFYDLIGA
+461 ITEIFYDLIDA
-472 YSETT
+472 YSKTT
-477 SSTERIT
+477 AATDRIT

-499 IVENGGT
+499 IVESGGS
-506 ALRQYAD
+506 ALRGYA
-513 EAEKTGK
+513 EQAEKTGK
-520 VLNESTV
+520 VLDETTV
-527 QALDNVNTA
+527 TALDNVNTA
-536 IGKFKQNLENAKNS
+536 LMKFKRNLEGTKNS
-550 LGALLVGLLTF
+550 LGALLVGWMTGNF
-561 NGDLISDAWS
+561 DIVGDAWDA
-571 GIKGSVKGMFTGY
+571 IKGSIKGMFTGY
-584 ADGTFNHPGGLALV
+584 ADGTYNHPGGYALV
-598 GERGPELLRLPTG
+598 GERGPEILRLPTG
-611 SQVYPTGV
+611 SQVYPTGI

-640 KSVREFNDIVRIAKS
+640 KNVREFNDIVRIARS

>member
-74 DKYKAMAATYG
+74 DKYKEMAATYG

-106 KTEAEIKKNADAM
+106 KTEEEIKKNADAM
-119 DAYQAEVDGS
+119 GAYQAEVDGS

-156 IAQSYEK
+156 IAQSYDK

-176 ALAEQNEQLTAR
+176 ALAEQNEQLNAR

-215 EVQKYKKQLAE
+215 EVQNYKKQLAE

-240 NTNTM
+240 NTKTM
-245 NSGANPLL
+245 NSEANPLL
-253 DTIKDLTQQAGIKLP
+253 DTFKDLTDQIGIKLP
-268 GGLDKAIGKMGELGE
+268 EGFDNVIGKFGKFGE
-283 IAGDVAVAIEITKG
+283 IGAQLGTAVTITKS
-297 IIKTISNASD
+297 IIGTISDASD

-322 TTEYQKL
+322 TTQYQKL
-329 EYALSRVGVSAE
+329 QYALLQVGITSD
-341 GLEEIMNPLYS
+341 GLSEIMNPLYS
-352 KIREADT
+352 KIKETDEV
-359 ALADYANGTK
+359 LGDYVKGLKNMGD
-369 KFGEATGVLAMNI
+369 ATD
-382 EDQQKKIYLLGTAMM
+382 EERKKIIEMQNTW
-397 EAEEIYG
+397 
-404 ENSDAVKSYER
+404 SDYNV
-415 RLSEAQEELK
+415 Q
-425 AMQAQVVE
+425 
-433 SDDAAKEA
+433 
-441 AKTWDELGVSLY
+441 LY
-453 DSQGNLRD
+453 DSAGNLREMD
-461 ITDIFYDLIGA
+461 EIFYDLIA
-472 YSETT
+472 AFAET
-477 SSTERIT
+477 SSATERIT
-484 KMQEIFGETANKVNE
+484 KMQGIFGETASKVNE

-506 ALRQYAD
+506 SLRD
-513 EAEKTGK
+513 LAEQAERTGK

-571 GIKGSVKGMFTGY
+571 GVKGSVKGMLTGY
-584 ADGTFNHPGGLALV
+584 ADGTYNHPGGYALV
-598 GERGPELLRLPTG
+598 GERGPEILRLPTG
-611 SQVYPTGV
+611 SQVYPTGI

-640 KSVREFNDIVRIAKS
+640 KSVREFNDIVRIARS

>member
-74 DKYKAMAATYG
+74 DKYKAMADTYG
-85 ETDKRVATLKVQML
+85 QTDKRVATLKVQML

-106 KTEAEIKKNADAM
+106 KTESEMQKNSAAM
-119 DAYQAEVDGS
+119 DAYNAAMSGSGSAAKNLRDALTEVD
-129 GQTAKK
+129 
-135 LSESLELVEA
+135 A

-156 IAQSYEK
+156 IAQSYDK
-163 GDRSAK
+163 TDRSAK
-169 GYEARNK
+169 GYEDRNA
-176 ALAEQNEQLTAR
+176 ALAQQNTQLNERLET
-188 MEQQREKIELLSKA
+188 QRQKMDLLREA
-202 MEKAADTYGENSI
+202 MKKAADVYGDNSV
-215 EVQKYKKQLAE
+215 EVQNYRKQLSETQA
-226 AQTEI
+226 EI
-231 DKTSKTIEE
+231 DKTSKTISDNME
-240 NTNTM
+240 TM
-245 NSGANPLL
+245 NSGANPML
-253 DTIKDLTQQAGIKLP
+253 DTIKDLTQQAGVELP
-268 GGLDKAIGKMGELGE
+268 GGLDKAIGKLGALGDM
-283 IAGDVAVAIEITKG
+283 AGTVGAAVAIVKP
-297 IIKTISNASD
+297 IIGTISDASD

-322 TTEYQKL
+322 TTQYQKL
-329 EYALSRVGVSAE
+329 QYALLQVGITSD
-341 GLEEIMNPLYS
+341 GLSEIMNPLYS
-352 KIREADT
+352 KIKETDDV
-359 ALADYANGTK
+359 LGDYAKGLKNMGD
-369 KFGEATGVLAMNI
+369 ATD
-382 EDQQKKIYLLGTAMM
+382 EERKKIIEMQNTW
-397 EAEEIYG
+397 
-404 ENSDAVKSYER
+404 SDYNV
-415 RLSEAQEELK
+415 Q
-425 AMQAQVVE
+425 
-433 SDDAAKEA
+433 
-441 AKTWDELGVSLY
+441 LY

-461 ITDIFYDLIGA
+461 MDEIFYDLIESFA
-472 YSETT
+472 ET
-477 SSTERIT
+477 SSATERIT
-484 KMQEIFGETANKVNE
+484 KMQGIFGETASKVNE

-506 ALRQYAD
+506 SLRD
-513 EAEKTGK
+513 LAEQAERTGK

-571 GIKGSVKGMFTGY
+571 GVKGSVKGMLTGY
-584 ADGTFNHPGGLALV
+584 ADGTYNHPGGLALV

-640 KSVREFNDIVRIAKS
+640 KNVREFNDIVRIARS

>member
-15 EFKAALASIDQQ
+15 EFKAALAAIDQQ

-56 SVLQSTYDE
+56 SVLKSTYDE

-74 DKYKAMAATYG
+74 DKYKAMADTYG
-85 ETDKRVATLKVQML
+85 QTDKRVATLKVQML

-106 KTEAEIKKNADAM
+106 KTEEEIKKNADAM

-176 ALAEQNEQLTAR
+176 ALAEQNEQLNAR

-215 EVQKYKKQLAE
+215 EVQNYKKQLAE

-240 NTNTM
+240 NTKTM
-245 NSGANPLL
+245 NSVANPLL
-253 DTIKDLTQQAGIKLP
+253 DTFKDLTDQIGIKLP
-268 GGLDKAIGKMGELGE
+268 EGFDNVIGKFGKFGE
-283 IAGDVAVAIEITKG
+283 IGAQLGTAVTITKS
-297 IIKTISNASD
+297 IIGTISDASD
-307 SFSDLKSNAQLLGLD
+307 SFSNLKENAQMLGLD
-322 TTEYQKL
+322 TTQYQKL
-329 EYALSRVGVSAE
+329 QYALLQVGVSSD
-341 GLEEIMNPLYS
+341 GLSEIMNPLYS
-352 KIREADT
+352 KIKEADDV
-359 ALADYANGTK
+359 LGDYAKGLKNMGD
-369 KFGEATGVLAMNI
+369 ATD
-382 EDQQKKIYLLGTAMM
+382 EERKKIIEMQNTW
-397 EAEEIYG
+397 
-404 ENSDAVKSYER
+404 SDYNV
-415 RLSEAQEELK
+415 Q
-425 AMQAQVVE
+425 
-433 SDDAAKEA
+433 
-441 AKTWDELGVSLY
+441 LY

-461 ITDIFYDLIGA
+461 MDEIFYDLIESFA
-472 YSETT
+472 ETG
-477 SSTERIT
+477 SATERIAR
-484 KMQEIFGETANKVNE
+484 MQGIFGETASKVNE

-506 ALRQYAD
+506 SLRDFASQ
-513 EAEKTGK
+513 AEELGK
-520 VLNESTV
+520 VLDESTI
-527 QALDNVNTA
+527 QAMDNVNTA
-536 IGKFKQNLENAKNS
+536 INKFKSNLDNAKNS

-571 GIKGSVKGMFTGY
+571 GIKGSVSGMFTGY
-584 ADGTFNHPGGLALV
+584 ADGTYNHPGGLALV

-619 SQPMMQSARGG
+619 SQYMMQSARGG

-640 KSVREFNDIVRIAKS
+640 KSVREFNDIVRIARS

>member
-74 DKYKAMAATYG
+74 EKYKAMAGTYG
-85 ETDKRVATLKVQML
+85 QTDKRVATLKVQML

-106 KTEAEIKKNADAM
+106 KTEEEIKKNADAM
-119 DAYQAEVDGS
+119 NAYQAEVDGS

-176 ALAEQNEQLTAR
+176 ALTEQNEQLNAR

-240 NTNTM
+240 NTKTM
-245 NSGANPLL
+245 NSEANPLL
-253 DTIKDLTQQAGIKLP
+253 DTLKDLTDQIGIKLP
-268 GGLDKAIGKMGELGE
+268 AGFDNAIGKMGKFGEVGAQLG
-283 IAGDVAVAIEITKG
+283 AAIKITKT
-297 IIKTISNASD
+297 IIGTISDASD
-307 SFSDLKSNAQLLGLD
+307 NFSELKSSAQLLGLD

-441 AKTWDELGVSLY
+441 AKTWDELGVRLY

-506 ALRQYAD
+506 ALRGYAE

-571 GIKGSVKGMFTGY
+571 GVKGSVKGMLTGY
-584 ADGTFNHPGGLALV
+584 ADGTYNHPGGYALV
-598 GERGPELLRLPTG
+598 GERGPEILRLPTG

-619 SQPMMQSARGG
+619 SQSMMQYARGG

-640 KSVREFNDIVRIAKS
+640 KSVREFNDIVRIARS

>member
-1 MADAGFRLTVEGEK
+1 MADAGYRLTVEGEK
-15 EFKAALASIDQQ
+15 EFKAALAAIDQQ
-27 IKINKA
+27 IKVNKA
-33 QIKLLTQ
+33 EIKLLTQ
-40 EYNLNEDGMQT
+40 EYNLNENGLQT

-56 SVLQSTYDE
+56 SVLQSTFNE

-74 DKYKAMAATYG
+74 DKYKAMADTYG
-85 ETDKRVATLKVQML
+85 ETDSRVAALKVQLL
-99 DAATAMA
+99 DASTAMT
-106 KTEAEIKKNADAM
+106 KTENEIKKNAEAM
-119 DAYQAEVDGS
+119 DAYQAAADESEDV
-129 GQTAKK
+129 AKK
-135 LSESLELVEA
+135 LADSLALVEA
-145 KLAANKAEVDR
+145 KLSANQAEVNR
-156 IAQSYEK
+156 VAQSYDK
-163 GDRSAK
+163 SDKSAK
-169 GYEARNK
+169 GYEERNK
-176 ALAEQNEQLTAR
+176 VLAQQNEQLNAR
-188 MEQQREKIELLSKA
+188 LETQREKMEILRKA
-202 MEKAADTYGENSI
+202 LDDAADAYGDNSV
-215 EVQKYKKQLAE
+215 EVQNYKKQLSE
-226 AQTEI
+226 TQTEI

-240 NTNTM
+240 NTKTM
-245 NSGANPLL
+245 NSEANPLL
-253 DTIKDLTQQAGIKLP
+253 DMFKDLTDQIGIKLP
-268 GGLDKAIGKMGELGE
+268 AGFDNAIGKMGKFGE
-283 IAGDVAVAIEITKG
+283 IGAQLGTAIKITTT
-297 IIKTISNASD
+297 IIRTISDASD
-307 SFSDLKSNAQLLGLD
+307 NFSELKSSAQLLGLD

-441 AKTWDELGVSLY
+441 AKTWDELGVRLY

-536 IGKFKQNLENAKNS
+536 IGKFKQNLDNAKNS
-550 LGALLVGLLTF
+550 LGALFVGLLTF

-571 GIKGSVKGMFTGY
+571 GIKGSVSGMFTGY
-584 ADGTFNHPGGLALV
+584 ADGTYNHPGGLALV

-619 SQPMMQSARGG
+619 SQSMMQSARGG

-640 KSVREFNDIVRIAKS
+640 RSVREFNDIVRIAKS

>member
-40 EYNLNEDGMQT
+40 EYNLNENGMQT

-74 DKYKAMAATYG
+74 DKYKAMADTYG
-85 ETDKRVATLKVQML
+85 QTDKRVATLKVQML

-106 KTEAEIKKNADAM
+106 KTEEEIKKNADAM
-119 DAYQAEVDGS
+119 DAYQTEVDGS

-145 KLAANKAEVDR
+145 KLAANQAEVNR

-176 ALAEQNEQLTAR
+176 ALAEQNEQLNAR

-202 MEKAADTYGENSI
+202 MEKAADTYGENSV

-231 DKTSKTIEE
+231 DKTSRTIEE
-240 NTNTM
+240 NTKTM
-245 NSGANPLL
+245 NSEANPLL
-253 DTIKDLTQQAGIKLP
+253 DTFKDLTDQIGIKLP
-268 GGLDKAIGKMGELGE
+268 EGFDNAIGKFGKFGE
-283 IAGDVAVAIEITKG
+283 IGAQLGTAVTITKG
-297 IIKTISNASD
+297 IIRTISDASD
-307 SFSDLKSNAQLLGLD
+307 SFSNLKENAQMLGLD
-322 TTEYQKL
+322 TTQYQKL
-329 EYALSRVGVSAE
+329 QYALLQVGVSSE
-341 GLEEIMNPLYS
+341 GLSEIMNPLYG
-352 KIREADT
+352 KIKEADDV
-359 ALADYANGTK
+359 LGDYAKGLKNMGDATDEERK
-369 KFGEATGVLAMNI
+369 KVI
-382 EDQQKKIYLLGTAMM
+382 EMQNTW
-397 EAEEIYG
+397 
-404 ENSDAVKSYER
+404 SDYNV
-415 RLSEAQEELK
+415 Q
-425 AMQAQVVE
+425 
-433 SDDAAKEA
+433 
-441 AKTWDELGVSLY
+441 LY

-461 ITDIFYDLIGA
+461 MDEIFYDLIESFA
-472 YSETT
+472 ETG
-477 SSTERIT
+477 SATERIA
-484 KMQEIFGETANKVNE
+484 KMQGIFGETASKVNE

-506 ALRQYAD
+506 SLRYFAD
-513 EAEKTGK
+513 RAEELGK
-520 VLNESTV
+520 VLDESTI

-550 LGALLVGLLTF
+550 LGALFVGLLTF

-571 GIKGSVKGMFTGY
+571 GIKGSVSGMFAGY
-584 ADGTFNHPGGLALV
+584 ADGTYNHPGGLALV

-619 SQPMMQSARGG
+619 SQSMMQSARGG

-640 KSVREFNDIVRIAKS
+640 KSVREFSDIVRIAKS

>member
-85 ETDKRVATLKVQML
+85 ETDKRVAALKVQML

-106 KTEAEIKKNADAM
+106 KTEEEIKKNADAM

-176 ALAEQNEQLTAR
+176 ALAEQNEQLNAR

-215 EVQKYKKQLAE
+215 EVQNYKKQLAE

-240 NTNTM
+240 NTKTM
-245 NSGANPLL
+245 NSEANPLL
-253 DTIKDLTQQAGIKLP
+253 DTFKDLTDQVGIKLP
-268 GGLDKAIGKMGELGE
+268 EGFDNVIGKFGKFGE
-283 IAGDVAVAIEITKG
+283 IGAQLGTAVTITKS
-297 IIKTISNASD
+297 IIGTISDASD
-307 SFSDLKSNAQLLGLD
+307 SFSNLKENAQMLGLD
-322 TTEYQKL
+322 TTAYQELK
-329 EYALSRVGVSAE
+329 YALGQVGLSE
-341 GLEEIMNPLYS
+341 KDLLEIMNPLYS
-352 KIREADT
+352 KIKEADDV
-359 ALADYANGTK
+359 LGDYAKGLKNMGS
-369 KFGEATGVLAMNI
+369 ATD
-382 EDQQKKIYLLGTAMM
+382 EERKKINEMM
-397 EAEEIYG
+397 
-404 ENSDAVKSYER
+404 K
-415 RLSEAQEELK
+415 Q
-425 AMQAQVVE
+425 
-433 SDDAAKEA
+433 
-441 AKTWDELGVSLY
+441 WDEMGIRLY
-453 DSQGNLRD
+453 DDQGNLRD
-461 ITDIFYDLIGA
+461 IAGVFYDLIDA

-477 SSTERIT
+477 TATDRIV
-484 KMQEIFGETANKVNE
+484 KMQKIFGETAGKVNE
-499 IVENGGT
+499 VVETGGK
-506 ALRQYAD
+506 ALRGYA
-513 EAEKTGK
+513 EAAGETGK
-520 VLNESTV
+520 VLDESTV
-527 QALDNVNTA
+527 QAMDNVNTA
-536 IGKFKQNLENAKNS
+536 LEKFNGNIKLAKDS
-550 LGALLVGLLTF
+550 LGALLVGWMTGNF
-561 NGDLISDAWS
+561 DIVGDAWDA
-571 GIKGSVKGMFTGY
+571 IKGSIKGMFTGY
-584 ADGTFNHPGGLALV
+584 ADGTYNHPGGYALV
-598 GERGPELLRLPTG
+598 GERGPEILRLPTG

-619 SQPMMQSARGG
+619 SQSMMQYARGG

-640 KSVREFNDIVRIAKS
+640 RSVREFNDIVRIARS